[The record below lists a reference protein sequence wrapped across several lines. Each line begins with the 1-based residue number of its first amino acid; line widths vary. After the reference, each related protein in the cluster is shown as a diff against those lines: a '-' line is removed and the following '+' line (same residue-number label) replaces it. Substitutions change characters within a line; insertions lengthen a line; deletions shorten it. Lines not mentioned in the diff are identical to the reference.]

1 MCDAENPLAHTETFP
16 FPDLVGTEFAG
27 SMLSEDHGFG
37 FYNNDFDNLM
47 DIPDNDVLMLCNSD
61 DDPGGS
67 SPGRTMDLVYHLED
81 TGSQTKPDIFALV
94 SDTDKFTRYKSITQG
109 TQGSSQTC
117 WPTKLAARRYI
128 RAYFGSFQKHIPLL
142 HVPTYLAHQCSEP
155 LQLAIYAIGAL
166 HVYNETEARRLYRA
180 GHEAFLAQKLL
191 LVPVERL
198 QTLLLLTMFGSLSD
212 DDDLREEIL
221 PLQSQLAEELH
232 NIPKDVVSSESSS
245 WDVWVQRETLKRT
258 ILNIVCFLGVM
269 NVASLSSSIFLPP
282 SFDIEFPY
290 SETLFLCNREEEWEY
305 LFSSAPK
312 PQTFKIAFHNLTSLS
327 GPVLQ
332 IDSGLGNLVLM
343 LALYTHV
350 RSCKTV
356 SASLPILLGR
366 EIIETSTLSLKRWLS
381 SLGGPGVACQNE
393 QTGADCSLTASALIL
408 WKVATIQLYADFA
421 SVTEIQ
427 DAILA
432 LSTGQHHTI
441 SALHTIQIPTHTA
454 EAMGHAVSF
463 VHGPVVRGV
472 QFLKATA
479 CADICIYHGLMGFH
493 CLVLLVRWLSS
504 LESASKATGDQCTHP
519 DALLLLQ
526 NIRELVGESDQPSM
540 ESLPLSAACAKIWV
554 EILKS
559 DRQIW
564 G

>member
-198 QTLLLLTMFGSLSD
+198 QALLLLTMFGSLSD

-245 WDVWVQRETLKRT
+245 WDVWVQRETLKR
-258 ILNIVCFLGVM
+258 
-269 NVASLSSSIFLPP
+269 
-282 SFDIEFPY
+282 
-290 SETLFLCNREEEWEY
+290 EEEWEY

-327 GPVLQ
+327 GPVLK

-381 SLGGPGVACQNE
+381 SLGGPGVPCQNE

-493 CLVLLVRWLSS
+493 CLILLVRWLSS
-504 LESASKATGDQCTHP
+504 LESARKATGDQCTHP

-564 G
+564 GVRKLLCTYLDKLI